1 MAQSPVPSAEEH
13 EHQQLQVTMT
23 DKEEPARQRKYA
35 TVVVKPFKVI
45 YIIMFLKIN
54 VMQYS

>member
-13 EHQQLQVTMT
+13 ERQQLQVMMT

-54 VMQYS
+54 IMQYS